1 MKLGPSTLRGRLAL
15 QVFLLVAGL
24 AAVALLTIERLLS
37 RELTREMARGAE
49 AQLRYVEGVMQ
60 HHDRGEPT
68 FIHGEMVEFEART
81 GSLVEILD
89 GGRPV
94 FASVGLAGR
103 SLPEASGQVRF
114 ERSVYQVAAS
124 RSGALAL
131 RVAVPATSME
141 RLRRTSDLTIA
152 TVAGVGFLLAGL
164 VAHRLAARVVAP
176 VSAVAAAAESVRFDK
191 LSQRLDV
198 PQASSDE
205 VSRLVISFNAML
217 ERLEDARGRLQR
229 FTADAAHELR
239 TPLTAMKAQLQADAA
254 EWTAASRPALRTVLL
269 GEVDRLSGLVERLL
283 VLAEVDAAPLSRSP
297 VDFSDVVVERVEAAR
312 AAAEDRDVRL
322 DLATPDP
329 VQVSGDAVL
338 LRRVVDNLVENAIKF
353 TPAQGRVLVSVH
365 RIGEQAVLQVEDSG
379 IGIARAAMPHVFER
393 FFREDASRTRASGG
407 AGLGLAIVAAVVQA
421 HGGRIDATSEPGQG
435 SRFRVHLPVVASVA
449 AADRS

>member
-24 AAVALLTIERLLS
+24 AVVALLTIGRLLS
-37 RELTREMARGAE
+37 RELTREMARSAE
-49 AQLRYVEGVMQ
+49 AQLRYIEGVMR
-60 HHDRGEPT
+60 HHDRGEPA
-68 FIHGEMVEFEART
+68 FIRDEMVEFEGRT

-89 GGRPV
+89 GSRPV
-94 FASVGLAGR
+94 FASPGLAGR
-103 SLPEASGQVRF
+103 SLPEASGQIRF

-124 RSGALAL
+124 RSGAVQL

-152 TVAGVGFLLAGL
+152 TLAGVGFLLAAL
-164 VAHRLAARVVAP
+164 VAHRLAASVVAP
-176 VSAVAAAAESVRFDK
+176 VSAVASAAERVRFDE

-198 PQASSDE
+198 PKASSDE
-205 VSRLVISFNAML
+205 VSRLVTSFNAML
-217 ERLEDARGRLQR
+217 DRLEDASGRLQR

-254 EWTAASRPALRTVLL
+254 GSTAAFRPDLRAVLL

-283 VLAEVDAAPLSRSP
+283 VLAEVDAAPLSRTP

-312 AAAEDRDVRL
+312 AAAERRAVRL
-322 DLATPDP
+322 DLATLDP
-329 VQVSGDAVL
+329 VQVPGDAVL

-353 TPAQGRVLVSVH
+353 TPAQGHVQVSLH
-365 RIGEQAVLQVEDSG
+365 RIGEQAVLHVEDSG
-379 IGIARAAMPHVFER
+379 IGIAPAAMPHVFER
-393 FFREDASRTRASGG
+393 FFREDPSRTRASGG

-421 HGGRIDATSEPGQG
+421 HGGRIDATSEPGHG
-435 SRFRVHLPVVASVA
+435 SRFRVHLPIVSSFA
-449 AADRS
+449 ATGR